1 MSHTFTFLGTAS
13 GCGVPAFFCHC
24 VACEEAREDPSCRRG
39 CCGVLIT
46 GDGPDGKRLLID
58 TPPDLRQQL
67 IREGVDGIDKLVYTH
82 AHFDHLGG
90 LGELE
95 YFVRLNRDAPL
106 DLCASAPA
114 LKGITDEF
122 HYMMDCFDTQVL
134 EPFQRI
140 EFDGLSYQAL
150 PVAHAEGTYGYL
162 IESSSSSLF
171 YASDTAR
178 LPRETA
184 RRVRG
189 VETLVMDATFW
200 KDNWRP
206 EAHHSVQETID
217 EGLELGA
224 GTIYL
229 THLAM
234 HYSEPVTV
242 RELEGFLKRYDG
254 RVVLPHDGL
263 KLNL

>member
-1 MSHTFTFLGTAS
+1 MSHSLTFLGTAS

-24 VACEEAREDPSCRRG
+24 AACEEARENPACRRG
-39 CCGVLIT
+39 CCGILLE
-46 GDGPDGKRLLID
+46 GDGGKRMLID

-67 IREGVDGIDKLVYTH
+67 IREKVDTIDNLMYTH

-106 DLCASAPA
+106 DMYASAPA
-114 LKGITDEF
+114 LDGISTEF
-122 HYMMDCFDTQVL
+122 HYMMDCFETHVL
-134 EPFQRI
+134 EPFERL
-140 EFDGLSYQAL
+140 EFDGISYEAL

-162 IESSSSSLF
+162 IKSPSTTIF

-178 LPRETA
+178 LSPETA
-184 RRVRG
+184 EKVRG
-189 VETLVMDATFW
+189 VDILIMDATFW
-200 KDNWRP
+200 KSNWRP
-206 EAHHSVQETID
+206 DAHHSVQETID
-217 EGLELGA
+217 EGFELDA
-224 GTIYL
+224 KRIYL

-234 HYSEPVTV
+234 HYSEAVTV
-242 RELEGFLKRYDG
+242 RELEDFLMRYEG

-263 KLNL
+263 KLEF